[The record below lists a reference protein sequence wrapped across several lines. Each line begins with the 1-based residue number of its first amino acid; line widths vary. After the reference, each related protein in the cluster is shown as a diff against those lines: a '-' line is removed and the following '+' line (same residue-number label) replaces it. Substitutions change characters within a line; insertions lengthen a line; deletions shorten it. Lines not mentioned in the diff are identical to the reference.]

1 MKILY
6 VISGLNIGGAEQI
19 VRQLAYNFAKEGHH
33 VTILILSS
41 HPINIPYSDKLEI
54 TSLNI
59 SKNIFL
65 IPLLI
70 FNFFEVIKK
79 VNPDIV
85 HSHMY
90 HSNILTRLIRIF
102 LKIPILISTAHS
114 NNEGGGF
121 RMFMYR
127 ITNFL
132 SDVFT
137 NVSQDA
143 INEFEKKGAV
153 SKNKMIKIYNGI
165 NIDLFT
171 KNDNLE
177 RYIDL
182 KNPMFLSVGSLTK
195 LKDHKNLINAFYILT
210 KEVEGARLIIAGDG
224 PLKNDLL
231 KLTTRLNLTSKIS
244 FIGISNDIPN
254 LMKQADIFVLSST
267 HEGFGLVIAEAMV
280 SKLLVIATNCGGSKE
295 VIGDCGFLV
304 PTKNSIALAEAMKIA
319 LNIPA
324 NEKIKR
330 QNLGR
335 KRVIENFDFNN
346 IFKQWEALYISNF
359 NNLNNA

>member
-33 VTILILSS
+33 VTILILSG
-41 HPINIPYSDKLEI
+41 HPINVPYSDKIEI

-70 FNFFEVIKK
+70 FNFFEVIRK

-90 HSNILTRLIRIF
+90 HSNILARLTRIF

-132 SDVFT
+132 SDAFT

-177 RYIDL
+177 RSIDI
-182 KNPMFLSVGSLTK
+182 KNPIFLSVGSLTE

-224 PLKNDLL
+224 PLKNNLL
-231 KLTTRLNLTSKIS
+231 QLTTSLNITSKIS

-254 LMKQADIFVLSST
+254 LMKQADIFLLSST
-267 HEGFGLVIAEAMV
+267 HEGFGLVLAEAMA

-304 PTKNSIALAEAMKIA
+304 PTKNASSLAEAMKIA
-319 LNIPA
+319 LNLPA

-330 QNLGR
+330 QDLGR
-335 KRVIENFDFNN
+335 ERVIENFNFNN
-346 IFKQWEALYISNF
+346 IFKQWEALYISKF